1 MGVLEVSGI
10 RVYAYHGCLKEEG
23 SIGGHYCVDVRLE
36 GDMTSA
42 ETNDRLTDAID
53 YCQVAAIVRSQMA
66 VRSALIENVARRVL
80 DALRM
85 TWPGAGVWRVRLVKE
100 HPPVPGA
107 VDHVVYSIEG

>member
-66 VRSALIENVARRVL
+66 VRSALIRPCFSLTKSIATKPPAKKMLAEPTTTSKR
-80 DALRM
+80 
-85 TWPGAGVWRVRLVKE
+85 PG
-100 HPPVPGA
+100 
-107 VDHVVYSIEG
+107 